1 MPLSLSLLSLSL
13 SFSLLSLSLSF
24 SLLEAVKD
32 CKEGRSRRSDFIA
45 ASGTEEW
52 SAVAAAAAAGQ
63 SKLVAGRENVDFN
76 LITTY
81 ISV

>member
-13 SFSLLSLSLSF
+13 SFSPSLSF

-52 SAVAAAAAAGQ
+52 SAVAAAAAGQ